1 MLAITARGQEVLDL
15 ICEYKKNPTPQL
27 KEKLIRVN
35 TELVRKEAHKVK
47 KTTEEP
53 FADLEQQGFIGLI
66 KAIDRFD
73 PAFKKSFSTF
83 AVPYIRGEMLHYLRD
98 TANSVRIPRT
108 HQDLFRKGEKVK
120 AEALAQGVFISDET
134 IVKKL
139 GVSVSQWQAAK
150 VANSNW
156 NPIALDSFESEIEL
170 PGCEELAE
178 DDDQNIYKL
187 REAMDGLNPEF
198 RLVID
203 ETVINKASTR
213 DTAKK
218 IGCNWKTV
226 AQVREMAIAELTRL
240 VGLERFKRS
249 GQLYCFKRVGKRRTL
264 RGKPRFYNEFAYR
277 YFDGEK
283 QRQRNVGCCR
293 CDKEMPEELALRL
306 KGIRDAVL
314 SDRPYWLILRDFF

>member
-1 MLAITARGQEVLDL
+1 MLTITARGQEVLDL

-73 PAFKKSFSTF
+73 LAFRKSFSTF

-98 TANSVRIPRT
+98 TVNAVRIPRT

-120 AEALAQGVFISDET
+120 AEALAQGVFVGDEM

-139 GVSVSQWQAAK
+139 GVSALQWQAAK

-156 NPIALDSFESEIEL
+156 NIIALDSFESEIEL
-170 PGCEELAE
+170 PGSEELAE
-178 DDDQNIYKL
+178 EDDQNIHKL
-187 REAMDGLNPEF
+187 REAMDGLKPEF
-198 RLVID
+198 QLVID
-203 ETVINKASTR
+203 ETIIKKTSTR
-213 DTAKK
+213 DIAKK

-226 AQVREMAIAELTRL
+226 AQVREAAIAELTRL
-240 VGLERFKRS
+240 VSLESFKRS

-264 RGKPRFYNEFAYR
+264 RGKPRFYNEFVYK
-277 YFDGEK
+277 YFDGER
-283 QRQRNVGCCR
+283 QRQKNVGCCR
-293 CDKEMPEELALRL
+293 CDKEMSDELVLRL

-314 SDRPYWLILRDFF
+314 SDEPYWLILREFF